1 MEEDVLQ
8 LLDEKEKKTI
18 DNMGE
23 NISHEENIQHDNRT
37 CKNHTDIT
45 IKTKNEKKK
54 ATPPTSW
61 EKYGNLFSSDDE
73 EEKQDDIEIITEK
86 QGIPRKMATDNSKP
100 KPGENTTTK
109 RLNEKKMGQNP
120 HKPIDGNKCTEEE
133 KKTPN
138 MTSYMLLQIRI
149 ENLEAEIRE
158 LKGKLDEKKI
168 ASEILIFKIHEAET
182 LEDVE
187 KLKKK
192 FPSKFFMSYT

>member
-1 MEEDVLQ
+1 
-8 LLDEKEKKTI
+8 
-18 DNMGE
+18 
-23 NISHEENIQHDNRT
+23 
-37 CKNHTDIT
+37 
-45 IKTKNEKKK
+45 
-54 ATPPTSW
+54 
-61 EKYGNLFSSDDE
+61 
-73 EEKQDDIEIITEK
+73 
-86 QGIPRKMATDNSKP
+86 
-100 KPGENTTTK
+100 
-109 RLNEKKMGQNP
+109 
-120 HKPIDGNKCTEEE
+120 
-133 KKTPN
+133 